1 MNKLRNFEFEYNGEK
16 YWYSR
21 SITVATCIFCK
32 DSDGNWCALIN
43 KRGKGCPTAVG
54 KWNVPAGYLD
64 HDEDRNYRL
73 SFGLLIHLRI
83 RYGLFDLFNIF
94 YFRFIL
100 IHIIIKLY

>member
-43 KRGKGCPTAVG
+43 KRGKGCPTAV
-54 KWNVPAGYLD
+54 
-64 HDEDRNYRL
+64 
-73 SFGLLIHLRI
+73 SS
-83 RYGLFDLFNIF
+83 
-94 YFRFIL
+94 
-100 IHIIIKLY
+100 